1 MAAARDPHQR
11 ADDGAAGDGAVSE
24 YLAKEGSD
32 MGKVTRAQEQQG
44 SRRPGGK
51 LDPSMWGGR

>member
-51 LDPSMWGGR
+51 LDPSM